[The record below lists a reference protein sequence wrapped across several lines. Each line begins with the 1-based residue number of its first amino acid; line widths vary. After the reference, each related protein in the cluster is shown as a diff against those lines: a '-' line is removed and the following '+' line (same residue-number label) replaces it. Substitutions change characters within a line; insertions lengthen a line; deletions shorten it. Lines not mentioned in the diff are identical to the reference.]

1 MEKDILMKKI
11 TFLQPDLKDKQ
22 AILSLY
28 RSMIGTKGC
37 TWSMDYPNEEILE
50 NDFKRQAIFVI
61 RNEKNEI
68 IGTISIDD
76 DSEVDQL
83 ECWSDSL
90 KPAAELARLAIK
102 DDYQNLGLARFMLQ
116 SVMEELKKRNYKSVH
131 FLVSKT
137 NVRALRSYA
146 KLNFE
151 RKGESDLFGE
161 NWWCYEKELV
171 R

>member
-1 MEKDILMKKI
+1 MEKL
-11 TFLQPDLKDKQ
+11 TFLQPAIKDKQ
-22 AILSLY
+22 EMLSLY
-28 RSMIGTKGC
+28 RSMIGSQGC
-37 TWSMDYPNEEILE
+37 TWTMDYPNEEILD

-61 RNEKNEI
+61 KNEKNEI
-68 IGTISIDD
+68 IGAISIDD
-76 DSEVDQL
+76 DSQVDGL
-83 ECWSDSL
+83 TCWSDSL

-102 DDYQNLGLARFMLQ
+102 DAYQNQGLARFMIQ
-116 SVMEELKKRNYKSVH
+116 SVMKELKKRNYKSVR

-151 RKGESDLFGE
+151 KKGESNLYGE

-171 R
+171 